1 MSTRPK
7 TKEAMYPLTLLE
19 EAKDPNT
26 SPARLLNLWEE
37 DTEISISLR
46 QAIAE
51 HPAIPLSLVRRIL
64 AHQPTHHWEAGFL
77 FHLGKN
83 PGAPLELLYQA
94 WEREPEGFLLNPL
107 VPLLFLEHPNFW
119 QKLPDDTL
127 ASLLT
132 LPSLSV
138 EILAIASEREHGGVL
153 MSVARHPNTTST
165 ILDAVLMKHR
175 NEEKIYTAALQHP
188 SLPQDKIELYLGYN
202 TLSFRRAVAKNPS
215 LDPLLQ
221 SLLTRL
227 PELLEIDSSVKRPAS
242 CSLQEL
248 ITLARCGVAI
258 RKYVVTHPETPGLL
272 LAALALDKENPLY
285 QQIAQRDPS
294 LAEQLKVIQYSFNDM
309 ISLSYFMPIHPN
321 LPEEL
326 IAFYA
331 NDYSSA
337 IRASV
342 AKAQILLPALQQKLS
357 QDPAVNVRAAL
368 AENPHLTTEIVEALS
383 FDKDRNVR
391 AAIAKHPKTNPEILN
406 RLAGDRRVEVAMAVL
421 RATQDRRL
429 LSLLSVSIH
438 PRIRQ
443 LASAQ
448 LLGDQAQ
455 DQEALALEAGF
466 LPPEE
471 SLRSLLSRAS
481 YLQQMIAAH
490 ERTPRWC
497 YQHLAS
503 SKEVNARLVAARSEK
518 TPPDIL
524 RDLSLDD
531 ALLVRLSVAKNPK
544 TPEEVLLSMISSE
557 ISILRAMAQN
567 AGLTANVHEALL
579 RQNSEVVV
587 VLLAQNPNTNP
598 AQREVLLRVAKR
610 RARKQLRSIFC

>member
-7 TKEAMYPLTLLE
+7 PKEAMYPLTLLE

-26 SPARLLNLWEE
+26 SPARLLALWEE
-37 DTEISISLR
+37 DIEISTSLR

-51 HPAIPLSLVRRIL
+51 HPSLPYSLLKQIL
-64 AHQPTHHWEAGFL
+64 AHQTTHHWETSFL

-83 PGAPLELLYQA
+83 PGAPLELLYQVWA
-94 WEREPEGFLLNPL
+94 QDPEGFLLNPV
-107 VPLLFLEHPNFW
+107 VPLLLLEQPNFW

-132 LPSLSV
+132 LPSLGA
-138 EILAIASEREHGGVL
+138 EILAIASERDHRGVL
-153 MSVARHPNTTST
+153 MSLARHPNTTST
-165 ILDAVLMKHR
+165 ILDAVLMKHH
-175 NEEKIYTAALQHP
+175 NEEEIYAAALQHP
-188 SLPQDKIELYLGYN
+188 ALPQDKIEIHLGYSN
-202 TLSFRRAVAKNPS
+202 PSYRRAVAKNPS

-221 SLLTRL
+221 SLLKRI
-227 PELLEIDSSVKRPAS
+227 PELLEIDSSHKHFAL

-248 ITLARCGVAI
+248 IALARCGEAM

-272 LAALALDKENPLY
+272 LATLALEKENLIY

-294 LAEQLKVIQYSFNDM
+294 LEEQLKTVQYSITDALLLANR
-309 ISLSYFMPIHPN
+309 LVVHPN

-342 AKAQILLPALQQKLS
+342 AKAQTLSLSLQRKLC

-368 AENPHLTTEIVEALS
+368 AESPHLTTEIVEALS

-391 AAIAKHPKTNPEILN
+391 ATIAKHPKTNPEILN

-429 LSLLSVSIH
+429 LALLSISIH
-438 PRIRQ
+438 LRIRQ

-471 SLRSLLSRAS
+471 SLRSLLSRGS

-490 ERTPRWC
+490 EMTPRWC
-497 YQHLAS
+497 YQCLAS

-544 TPEEVLLSMISSE
+544 TPEEVLLSMISGE

-567 AGLTANVHEALL
+567 AGLTANVFEALL

-587 VLLAQNPNTNP
+587 VLLAQNPNTNH

-610 RARKQLRSIFC
+610 RARKQLRAIFR